1 MYLKVIKM
9 ASTKKYNLIKI
20 RKKKCEQCKNVYEM
34 LTVKSRTKC
43 PKCGSRKVHYVN
55 GRTH

>member
-1 MYLKVIKM
+1 M

-34 LTVKSRTKC
+34 LAVKSRTKC